1 MRSIERPL
9 KRVERAKH
17 HLDDLND
24 QIARFLESEPYP
36 ITQEP
41 DPDRGGYLFRIQVK
55 AEIPDSIGLIFGD
68 FVHNLRASLDNL
80 MFELLGAPAMGW
92 VRSFPVCSQ
101 PADFAKIVPTLRH
114 QGSADAFRIIESV
127 QPFHAADASDP
138 RTRLRLLH
146 DFWNE
151 DKHRTTTPVVLA
163 NYAATAAAYRGDSQ
177 DKTLGFEAY
186 FGEIQDGK
194 VIGWV
199 AGTEADRRPLFPVH
213 IRFHEKPIV
222 LAESLASFYQFV
234 REDIFGAFEAG
245 AKSS

>member
-1 MRSIERPL
+1 VPLINPTDRPL

-17 HLDDLND
+17 HLNDLND
-24 QIARFLESEPYP
+24 QIARFLEADPYP

-41 DPDRGGYLFRIQVK
+41 DPERDGYLFRIHIK
-55 AEIPDSIGLIFGD
+55 AVVPESIGLIFGD
-68 FVHNLRASLDNL
+68 FIHNLRASLDNL
-80 MFELLGAPAMGW
+80 MFELLGAPSRGW
-92 VRSFPVCSQ
+92 VMPFPVCSQ
-101 PADFAKIVPTLRH
+101 PAEFAKVEPSLRG
-114 QGSADAFRIIESV
+114 QVSAKAFRIIESV
-127 QPFHAADASDP
+127 QPFHAADASDA
-138 RTRLRLLH
+138 RTRLRLLN

-163 NYAATAAAYRGDSQ
+163 NYIASSAAYRDDTQ

-194 VIGWV
+194 VIGRV
-199 AGTEADRRPLFPVH
+199 AGTDADRRPLFPVH

-234 REDIFGAFEAG
+234 REDIFGSFERP
-245 AKSS
+245 

>member
-1 MRSIERPL
+1 MKIEPSLR
-9 KRVERAKH
+9 
-17 HLDDLND
+17 
-24 QIARFLESEPYP
+24 Q
-36 ITQEP
+36 
-41 DPDRGGYLFRIQVK
+41 QVSDK
-55 AEIPDSIGLIFGD
+55 
-68 FVHNLRASLDNL
+68 
-80 MFELLGAPAMGW
+80 
-92 VRSFPVCSQ
+92 
-101 PADFAKIVPTLRH
+101 
-114 QGSADAFRIIESV
+114 AFRIIESV

-163 NYAATAAAYRGDSQ
+163 NYVATAAAYRDDTQ

-199 AGTEADRRPLFPVH
+199 AGTNADRRPLFPVH

-234 REDIFGAFEAG
+234 REDIFGAFERSSDAG
-245 AKSS
+245 RA